1 MELNY
6 INESKRRKL
15 DRPITGIIQEDRI
28 WEQWYDQEALKKEL
42 PKMSQKEYLKQCIQN
57 DPNRIILNNR
67 NKKKFTVNEFLDKIN
82 RYEKAFTAMNLKE
95 GDVIC
100 TIGLQTPEM
109 YFIKYAATSLGL
121 ITSHLNILDANITDD
136 EVNRLYLQLKNV
148 EPKMIFTL
156 DILEDRIFEI
166 VNHEDFSN
174 AFKVSMPF
182 TYSTP
187 FLNPEK
193 MVLSLKTLKDFLS
206 GKKIL
211 NKVSLNEFLF
221 LGEKINEEEL
231 NEIYYPGMPCNISFT
246 SGTTGINKAVV
257 LSHDANNALPFQQKI
272 GEFGYEKGTTNLAL
286 VFPFLAF
293 WDADI
298 VHAVLCQEGENI
310 IETSLDFDKIPKY
323 FKKYQ
328 PNMGIWSQYLW
339 SSLLT
344 LPDNELKEATKNL
357 KHAIIG
363 GARCEVNAAKL
374 FYAKTG
380 VIQTCGFGATE
391 VNTAFSVPHPNCM
404 KLGTAGIPQPFNN
417 VKIVDESF
425 HDVTYNVPGRLF
437 ITGPALMNGYYK
449 REDLTKKVLYT
460 DEKGITW
467 YDTGDYAVVDD
478 DGCLTVLDRY
488 MGPIEITCKDKVI
501 KVNPLDIAE
510 IIRKNP
516 NTKDIKITCHE
527 NNQKLVLHISFDTT
541 ITNASMEEAIESLL
555 DTIKEAL
562 PEEEWPSIINVYDE
576 FPKTPVGKSNYPLLQ
591 LTGEELIH
599 TYISNNKLIVLKP
612 ENVSLTRKRK

>member
-1 MELNY
+1 MNLNQ
-6 INESKRRKL
+6 INEKNRRKL
-15 DRPITGIIQEDRI
+15 NRPITGIIQEDRI
-28 WEQWYDQEALKKEL
+28 WEQWYDQEALQQEL
-42 PKMSQKEYLKQCIQN
+42 PKMSQKNYLIECIQN
-57 DPNRIILNNR
+57 DPIRIILNNR
-67 NKKKFTVNEFLDKIN
+67 NQKKFTVAEFLNKIN
-82 RYEKAFTAMNLKE
+82 LYEKAFTALNLSV
-95 GDVIC
+95 GDIIC

-121 ITSHLNILDANITDD
+121 VTSHLNVLDAAITDN
-136 EVNRLYLQLKNV
+136 EINRLYLQLENV
-148 EPKMIFTL
+148 NPKMIFTL
-156 DILEDRIFEI
+156 DILEDKIHEI
-166 VNHEDFSN
+166 VNNEKFSN

-182 TYSTP
+182 TYSTSI
-187 FLNPEK
+187 FNPERFI
-193 MVLSLKTLKDFLS
+193 LSLKTLKDFLS
-206 GKKIL
+206 GKRIY
-211 NKVSLNEFLF
+211 NSVSLNEFLN
-221 LGEKINEEEL
+221 LGINIKKENIKEV
-231 NEIYYPGMPCNISFT
+231 YFPGMPCNISFT

-272 GEFGYEKGTTNLAL
+272 GKFGYEKGTTNLAL

-310 IETSLDFDKIPKY
+310 IETSLDFKKIPEY

-344 LPDNELKEATKNL
+344 LPDEELRKATKNL

-374 FYAKTG
+374 FYEKTG

-391 VNTAFSVPHPNCM
+391 VNTAFSVPHPDCV
-404 KLGTAGIPQPFNN
+404 KLGSAGIPQPFNN
-417 VKIVDESF
+417 VKIVDDSF
-425 HDVTYNVPGRLF
+425 NDVTYNIPGKLF

-449 REDLTKKVLYT
+449 RDDLTKKVLYT

-467 YDTGDYAVVDD
+467 YNTGDYAVLDE

-488 MGPIEITCKDKVI
+488 MDSIEINYKNKTK

-510 IIRKNP
+510 IIRKDP
-516 NTKDIKITCHE
+516 NTKDIKITCHD
-527 NNQKLVLHISFDTT
+527 NNQKLVLHISFDTS
-541 ITNASMEEAIESLL
+541 ITNCSNEEALESILN
-555 DTIKEAL
+555 TIKSNL
-562 PEEEWPSIINVYDE
+562 PEEEWPTIISVYEE

-591 LTGEELIH
+591 IFGEELSSQ
-599 TYISNNKLIVLKP
+599 TSKEEKLIVINPESITLK
-612 ENVSLTRKRK
+612 KKMK

>member
-1 MELNY
+1 MELNK
-6 INESKRRKL
+6 INEQKRRKL
-15 DRPITGIIQEDRI
+15 NRPITGIIQNDRI
-28 WEQWYDQEALKKEL
+28 WEQWFDQYLLKNEL
-42 PKMSQKEYLKQCIQN
+42 PKMSQKDYLIECIQS

-67 NKKKFTVNEFLDKIN
+67 NKKKFTVQEFLNKIEI
-82 RYEKAFTAMNLKE
+82 YEKAFTVMNLQE

-121 ITSHLNILDANITDD
+121 ITSHLNVLDADITDND
-136 EVNRLYLQLKNV
+136 VNRLYLQLKNV
-148 EPKMIFTL
+148 NPKMIFTL
-156 DILEDRIFEI
+156 DILEDKIHEV
-166 VNHEDFSN
+166 VNHERFST

-182 TYSTP
+182 TFSTP
-187 FLNPEK
+187 LLNLEK
-193 MVLSLKTLKDFLS
+193 AILSLKNLKDFLS
-206 GKKIL
+206 GKKI
-211 NKVSLNEFLF
+211 KKTTPLNEFLKF
-221 LGEKINEEEL
+221 GNQIKKEDIK
-231 NEIYYPGMPCNISFT
+231 EIYYPTMPCNISFT

-310 IETSLDFDKIPKY
+310 IETSLDFKNIPEY

-344 LPDNELKEATKNL
+344 LPEEELKKATKNL

-374 FYAKTG
+374 FYKLTG
-380 VIQTCGFGATE
+380 VMQTCGFGATE
-391 VNTAFSVPHPNCM
+391 VNTAFSVPHPDCI

-417 VKIVDESF
+417 VKIVDDSF
-425 HDVTYNVPGRLF
+425 HDVTYNIPGKLF

-449 REDLTKKVLYT
+449 RDDLTKKVLYT

-467 YDTGDYAVVDD
+467 YNTGDYAILDD

-488 MGPIEITCKDKVI
+488 MDPIEIHYNDKI
-501 KVNPLDIAE
+501 KKVNPLDIAE

-516 NTKDIKITCHE
+516 NTKDIKITCHD
-527 NNQKLVLHISFDTT
+527 NNKKLVLHISFDTT
-541 ITNASMEEAIESLL
+541 ITELSDTEALESVLE
-555 DTIKEAL
+555 TIKRDL
-562 PEEEWPSIINVYDE
+562 PEEEWPNIINIYEE

-591 LTGEELIH
+591 LTGEELSH
-599 TYISNNKLIVLKP
+599 KFSKTQKLIVLKP
-612 ENVSLTRKRK
+612 KGTSLVKKK